1 MQSTDSSSA
10 QSHDSR
16 LFGFIPSEIA
26 LSVATVPVLVGL
38 VSAQALA
45 RTIAEVG
52 ALSEEVF
59 RGDRLPTLDFPENV
73 SDTPTDQ
80 R

>member
-10 QSHDSR
+10 QSRDSL
-16 LFGFIPSEIA
+16 LFGFVPSEIA
-26 LSVATVPVLVGL
+26 LSVATVPLLVGL

-45 RTIAEVG
+45 RAIAEVG
-52 ALSEEVF
+52 AMSEEVF
-59 RGDRLPTLDFPENV
+59 RGDRLPTLDFSEG

-80 R
+80 S